1 MQIMALWLLIRPRT
15 LPLTLG
21 VVLAAHALAAAMGAF
36 AWLPFALSLLTVLLL
51 QILSN
56 IANDYGDALR
66 GTDTNRSE
74 NAPTR
79 AVASGQLGKWRG
91 VAAGV
96 FAWLARLAGVFAAGR
111 AGDCDGVGVHL
122 GAATVWLSRFGRS
135 GGVFEFWLAGRV
147 RQCVFANAHAACPR
161 VAARR
166 RKWITGS
173 KCVAYQQYTRFI
185 QRLGSG
191 QTHVGK

>member
-51 QILSN
+51 QLLSN
-56 IANDYGDALR
+56 IANDYG
-66 GTDTNRSE
+66 
-74 NAPTR
+74 
-79 AVASGQLGKWRG
+79 
-91 VAAGV
+91 
-96 FAWLARLAGVFAAGR
+96 
-111 AGDCDGVGVHL
+111 VGLHL

-161 VAARR
+161 VAARS
-166 RKWITGS
+166 RKRISGG
-173 KCVAYQQYTRFI
+173 KCVAYQQYPRFI